1 MLRLL
6 GTTID
11 AVLIEADRAPRWV
24 RVSVDERGSALE
36 GLQGLV
42 RGLIEPVDLGG
53 GVVLWANEVGL
64 CRAEAGEAG
73 FGPNVLATRLA
84 VAVYGSWSV
93 IVGPCVVTG
102 DFEGATVSLPG
113 PWGDWIIDC
122 PVAGFLVTVGSRL
135 G

>member
-1 MLRLL
+1 VRRPC
-6 GTTID
+6 GYGC
-11 AVLIEADRAPRWV
+11 PRPGCF
-24 RVSVDERGSALE
+24 GSLA
-36 GLQGLV
+36 
-42 RGLIEPVDLGG
+42 
-53 GVVLWANEVGL
+53 
-64 CRAEAGEAG
+64 
-73 FGPNVLATRLA
+73 GPNVLATRLA